1 MTTQEITPSTV
12 TPRRLVRLSEEPT
25 FMHPAIDEERELDS
39 IIAGYGSCMA
49 CDCRGYI
56 RDGDKPICK
65 TCGHAFSRHS

>member
-1 MTTQEITPSTV
+1 
-12 TPRRLVRLSEEPT
+12 
-25 FMHPAIDEERELDS
+25 MHPAIDEERELDS